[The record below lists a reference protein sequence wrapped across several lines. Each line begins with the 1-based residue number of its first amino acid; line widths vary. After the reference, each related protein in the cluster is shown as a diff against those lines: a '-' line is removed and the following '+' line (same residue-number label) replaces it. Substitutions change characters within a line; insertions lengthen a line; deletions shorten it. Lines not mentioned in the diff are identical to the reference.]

1 MRTVLNIKISERKT
15 FEDLAPQ
22 FEIEILDIERAK
34 FNGLPANFFYFE
46 VQFSN
51 PACLFDIGRA
61 LEALTKH

>member
-15 FEDLAPQ
+15 FEQLAQ
-22 FEIEILDIERAK
+22 TFEIEILDIERAK

-46 VQFSN
+46 VQFVN

-61 LEALTKH
+61 LEALTKP